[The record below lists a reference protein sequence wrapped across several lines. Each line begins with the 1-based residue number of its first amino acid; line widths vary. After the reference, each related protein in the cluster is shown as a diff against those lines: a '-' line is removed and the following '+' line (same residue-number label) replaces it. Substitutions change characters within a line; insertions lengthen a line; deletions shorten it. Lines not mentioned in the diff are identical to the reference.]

1 MPVDSDTLDAIS
13 KAVAEGN
20 KTQNETFAA
29 TLKNGMDVMLSSL
42 LKAQEAFEVKCD
54 KRIVSLEETMTK
66 RQEDTDQR
74 NQSKFSEIQQQISQL
89 SKAVHQQPL
98 HPETPNLQQAAGC

>member
-1 MPVDSDTLDAIS
+1 MPVDSEILDAIA
-13 KAVAEGN
+13 KVVAEAN
-20 KTQNETFAA
+20 KSQNETFASN
-29 TLKNGMDVMLSSL
+29 LKTGMDGMLTSL

-54 KRIVSLEETMTK
+54 RRIDSLEESMTK
-66 RQEDTDQR
+66 KQQEIDKK
-74 NQSKFSEIQQQISQL
+74 NESKFSEMHEQISKL